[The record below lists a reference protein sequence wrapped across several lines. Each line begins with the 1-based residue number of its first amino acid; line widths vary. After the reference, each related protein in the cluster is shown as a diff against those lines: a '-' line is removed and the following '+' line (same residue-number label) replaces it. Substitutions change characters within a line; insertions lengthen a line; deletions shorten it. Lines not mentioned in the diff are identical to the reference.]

1 MKSLVNGI
9 LLAAGITLA
18 AGVTVANA
26 QSMEG
31 MQVAMNLGDV
41 IGSEEF
47 CGLAYKQAAIEAFIA
62 KKVDAADMNFAGTL
76 EMAVQ
81 AQEMQNNEM
90 SASQKTAHCAQ
101 IKRVAKKYGFA
112 D

>member
-1 MKSLVNGI
+1 MKLMITGVM
-9 LLAAGITLA
+9 LAVGITA
-18 AGVTVANA
+18 ANA

-47 CGLAYKQAAIEAFIA
+47 CGLSYKQEAIEAFIA
-62 KKVDAADMNFAGTL
+62 KKVDASDMNFASTL

-81 AQEMQNNEM
+81 SQKMENNDM

-101 IKRVAKKYGFA
+101 TKRVAKKYGFS